1 MTKVKER
8 CSLKFLIEAVPDV
21 DIFTVKGTA
30 SLGAKIE
37 ECRVVL
43 EATGEGQ
50 GKLASLKRIS
60 NPFQLWKENREGCIL
75 QD

>member
-8 CSLKFLIEAVPDV
+8 CSLKFFIEAVPYV

-30 SLGAKIE
+30 SLGAEVE

-43 EATGEGQ
+43 EATGE
-50 GKLASLKRIS
+50 
-60 NPFQLWKENREGCIL
+60 
-75 QD
+75 